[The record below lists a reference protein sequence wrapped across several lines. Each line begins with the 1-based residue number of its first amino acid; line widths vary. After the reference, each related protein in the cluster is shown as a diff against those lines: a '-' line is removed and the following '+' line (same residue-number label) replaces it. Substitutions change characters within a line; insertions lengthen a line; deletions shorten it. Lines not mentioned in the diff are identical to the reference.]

1 MAAIQNII
9 DEMDPQE
16 AVAEMAIALKR
27 LLPIL
32 DDDARTAFV
41 MNLMEDSPEDKVSSM
56 VHR

>member
-1 MAAIQNII
+1 MAAIQKII
-9 DEMDPQE
+9 EKMDPLE
-16 AVAEMAIALKR
+16 AVAEMAIALRR

-41 MNLMEDSPEDKVSSM
+41 MNLMDDSPEDKVSSM